1 MPTSVI
7 LKTGG
12 FWSRTV
18 LRVQRLLELQRP
30 ETPSPLLTPYPVK
43 VIIIVI
49 AIVIVIIVLVFLN
62 SFKNR
67 IW

>member
-1 MPTSVI
+1 MPTSVF
-7 LKTGG
+7 LKTGAL
-12 FWSRTV
+12 WSRPV
-18 LRVQRLLELQRP
+18 LVVRRLLVLQQP
-30 ETPSPLLTPYPVK
+30 ETPSPLLTPYPVM

-49 AIVIVIIVLVFLN
+49 VIVIVIIVFLN